1 MKQIRLKI
9 KSIQRDPEGDEL
21 NINIACDGTMEMRGG
36 RIYIKYEEDIS
47 GEGDIVENTMSFD
60 TGERDVISLSRIG
73 DAKMS
78 CVFERG
84 KRYPC
89 NYELPFGA
97 FELVVSAKCVD
108 NSVDYEKGGEVYLK
122 YAMESRGI
130 VIQNVKYRLTVEKA

>member
-21 NINIACDGTMEMRGG
+21 DINIACDGTMEMRGG

-60 TGERDVISLSRIG
+60 TGERDVISLSRNG
-73 DAKMS
+73 EAKMS

-84 KRYPC
+84 TRYPC

>member
-21 NINIACDGTMEMRGG
+21 DINIACDGTMEMRGG

-73 DAKMS
+73 DAK
-78 CVFERG
+78 CRA
-84 KRYPC
+84 C
-89 NYELPFGA
+89 LNA
-97 FELVVSAKCVD
+97 A
-108 NSVDYEKGGEVYLK
+108 
-122 YAMESRGI
+122 RGI
-130 VIQNVKYRLTVEKA
+130 PAIMNCRSVLLSWWFPQNVSTTALIMKKAAKYISNMRWSPAE

>member
-21 NINIACDGTMEMRGG
+21 DINIACDGTMEMRGG
-36 RIYIKYEEDIS
+36 RIYIKYEEDSS
-47 GEGDIVENTMSFD
+47 GECDIVENTMSFD

>member
-1 MKQIRLKI
+1 
-9 KSIQRDPEGDEL
+9 
-21 NINIACDGTMEMRGG
+21 MEMRGG

>member
-21 NINIACDGTMEMRGG
+21 DINIACDGTMEMRGG

-130 VIQNVKYRLTVEKA
+130 VIQNVKYILTVEIA

>member
-21 NINIACDGTMEMRGG
+21 DINIACDGTMEMRGG

-130 VIQNVKYRLTVEKA
+130 VIQKVKDRVTVEKA